1 MTEKVYIEGMKMPA
15 CCAECRLVNS
25 VQTQDGTSRECIF
38 GCYHTTWDG
47 EKCRAIGCPLR
58 VLKDPAE
65 QLGKPMTSAD
75 KIRKKLNL
83 LIRQRK
89 ATFQEDL
96 VKFLGNANDSDDFE
110 ERLLDVA
117 CVTTL
122 DGRDPVLDNI
132 SGTYFES
139 DSCLIE
145 NIWAE
150 SDTIQELE
158 NLKRLLEIK
167 HDGTRETSIPYRRK
181 APRLEH

>member
-1 MTEKVYIEGMKMPA
+1 MTELD
-15 CCAECRLVNS
+15 R
-25 VQTQDGTSRECIF
+25 
-38 GCYHTTWDG
+38 
-47 EKCRAIGCPLR
+47 
-58 VLKDPAE
+58 
-65 QLGKPMTSAD
+65 
-75 KIRKKLNL
+75 IRKKLNL

-89 ATFQEDL
+89 AIFQDYL
-96 VKFLGNANDSDDFE
+96 VKFLGNADDSDDFG

-139 DSCLIE
+139 DPCLLE

-167 HDGTRETSIPYRRK
+167 HDRTTETSIPYRGK
-181 APRLEH
+181 APRLERRSH